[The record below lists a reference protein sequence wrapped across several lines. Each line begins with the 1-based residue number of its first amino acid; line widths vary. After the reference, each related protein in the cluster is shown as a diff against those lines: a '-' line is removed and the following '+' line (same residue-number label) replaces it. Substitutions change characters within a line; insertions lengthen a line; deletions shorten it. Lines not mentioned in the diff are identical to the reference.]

1 LRTTTTQERLND
13 LMILHVRKERV
24 NRLDLDKIPEGYV
37 SGREGK
43 LRIFGSFLRVAYEFV
58 DRNIA

>member
-1 LRTTTTQERLND
+1 
-13 LMILHVRKERV
+13 MILHVRKERV